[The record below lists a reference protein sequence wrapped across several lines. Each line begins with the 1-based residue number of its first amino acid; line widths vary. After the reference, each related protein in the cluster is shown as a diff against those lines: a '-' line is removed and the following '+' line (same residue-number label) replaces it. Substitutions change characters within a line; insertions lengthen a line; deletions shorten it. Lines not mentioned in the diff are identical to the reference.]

1 MYGQTEY
8 LDRAKKLRDTAAE
21 VRELAVRE
29 VLIGSAEAYERMAA
43 WLVETGQHDSARA
56 FPISGYP
63 VIFGFMLTVC
73 TVAAMQL
80 IAF

>member
-1 MYGQTEY
+1 MYGQNEF

-43 WLVETGQHDSARA
+43 RLVETDQHDSANA
-56 FPISGYP
+56 FPMPGNA
-63 VIFGFMLTVC
+63 VILGFMLTVC